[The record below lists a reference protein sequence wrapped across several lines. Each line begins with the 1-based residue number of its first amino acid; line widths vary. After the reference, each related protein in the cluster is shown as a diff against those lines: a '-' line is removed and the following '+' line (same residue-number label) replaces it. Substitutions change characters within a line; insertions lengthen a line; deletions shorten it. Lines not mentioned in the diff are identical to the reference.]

1 MNEETQVTDI
11 TATEVANEATT
22 DDANYAEAVESLKAE
37 NKKLQQAMTRQ
48 GYELGELR
56 KLKPMVDKLLVD
68 QTKTQEPVDF
78 FSDPRQAV
86 AQEIEQHPRIQ
97 ALQNEQ
103 EALRQQRMLLQ
114 LKESHPDF
122 QDVAKDA
129 GFQEWVQSSKIRTRL
144 FQDADHSYDF
154 DAANELLTTWKERK
168 TIANTTK
175 AEQELK
181 AKSEGDM
188 KAAKVHTG
196 SGVTGK
202 KIYSRLEIM
211 NLKTRN
217 PDAYAALNVNQLYA
231 EGRVR

>member
-1 MNEETQVTDI
+1 
-11 TATEVANEATT
+11 
-22 DDANYAEAVESLKAE
+22 
-37 NKKLQQAMTRQ
+37 MTRQ

-56 KLKPMVDKLLVD
+56 KRNLMVDKLLVD
-68 QTKTQEPVDF
+68 QTKPKEPVDF
-78 FSDPRQAV
+78 FSDPKLAV
-86 AQEIEQHPRIQ
+86 AQDIAQHPKI
-97 ALQNEQ
+97 LELMIDK

-114 LKESHPDF
+114 LKDSHPDY
-122 QDVAKDA
+122 QDVAKDTE
-129 GFQEWVQSSKIRTRL
+129 FQEWVQSSKIRTRL
-144 FQDADHSYDF
+144 FQDADHGYDF

-181 AKSEGDM
+181 TKSEGDM

-196 SGVTGK
+196 SGVTGR